1 MDFIQILTFSILYR
15 VRRAFERMQVES
27 ENMDRIVV
35 IPIRS
40 IHGRNDFVEVSKNSI
55 IKTDLKII

>member
-35 IPIRS
+35 TPTRS
-40 IHGRNDFVEVSKNSI
+40 VHGRNNFIQVSKNLI
-55 IKTDLKII
+55 VKTDLKII